1 MEEIF
6 ILLVALLF
14 ITFIFFLAN
23 LAERNRERA
32 ESPTFF
38 AAMSYLT
45 IGGIYALLFFFGL
58 MLYGAAEFLPD
69 DASAEIA
76 ASFEGML
83 NEDLDFQTVLS
94 RLSIVGLGLWIP
106 SLIGLL
112 LLVPIV
118 RRAVAQ
124 LINIDPRS
132 PVHAVAL
139 SVTMLIVIQLMFT
152 LGIGLENLADMASTA
167 SENAPADENGLGLIA
182 TLWVQQL
189 GTAFLGLVGIGWA
202 LRRDWSTSLQ
212 RLGITRI
219 TAGELRL
226 GIGLGLVMVPVVML
240 LEFTSRTLLG
250 IGTDPGVEA
259 LTEELLG
266 PLMQTPLGIATIGLS
281 AAIGE
286 ETIFRGAAQP
296 RFGLILTAII
306 FAIVHSNYGLTISTA
321 IVFLL
326 GLVLGYIRLRH
337 NTTTAMVIHA
347 VYNST
352 LGLMAYLSLPFI
364 E

>member
-1 MEEIF
+1 MEEIL

-14 ITFIFFLAN
+14 IAFIFFLAN

-45 IGGIYALLFFFGL
+45 IGGFYALVFFFGL

-83 NEDLDFQTVLS
+83 NEDLDFETVLS

-112 LLVPIV
+112 LLLPFV
-118 RRAVAQ
+118 RRILAQ
-124 LINIDPRS
+124 FINIDPRS

-152 LGIGLENLADMASTA
+152 LGIGLENLADMASAA
-167 SENAPADENGLGLIA
+167 SENAPDASGLGLIA

-189 GTAFLGLVGIGWA
+189 GTAFLGLVGIGWV

-226 GIGLGLVMVPVVML
+226 GIGLGFIMVPVVML

-259 LTEELLG
+259 LTEELIG

-306 FAIVHSNYGLTISTA
+306 FAIVHSNYGLSISTV
-321 IVFLL
+321 IVFIL
-326 GLVLGYIRLRH
+326 GLVLGYVRLRY

-352 LGLMAYLSLPFI
+352 LGIIAYLSIPFL